1 MVERSHLAPFL
12 YYILLDIDP
21 KKGDPFLRWLSGK
34 HIQDVLRAPG
44 FMWARRVPLD
54 EPAEDGWKKLMI
66 VYGINTREDFQIYKD
81 SDLFQQFKEECKQF
95 EGLYRVQR
103 FFGQVDLALD

>member
-1 MVERSHLAPFL
+1 MPELPIIYTVRLDLTDEVRDEFERWAA
-12 YYILLDIDP
+12 
-21 KKGDPFLRWLSGK
+21 GK
-34 HIQDVLRAPG
+34 HIQDVLTHPG

-66 VYGINTREDFQIYKD
+66 VYGINSREDYLIYKN

-103 FFGQVDLALD
+103 YFGQVDLVLD

>member
-12 YYILLDIDP
+12 YYVQLDVDP
-21 KKGDPFLRWLSGK
+21 KKGDPFLKWLSGK

-54 EPAEDGWKKLMI
+54 EPAEDGWKRLLI
-66 VYGINTREDFQIYKD
+66 VYPGARMVSLSFHMAEPEGAVWVDGVSLVCEGKELLENG
-81 SDLFQQFKEECKQF
+81 DLEEK
-95 EGLYRVQR
+95 
-103 FFGQVDLALD
+103 